1 MSTENIK
8 ALSEK
13 FYPEVKALRHYFHM
27 NPELSFKEYG
37 TAKRVA
43 EVLESLGIET
53 QTGVAETGVVGLIR
67 GAAAG
72 PTVLLRADMDALLLQ
87 EEADVPYRSQ
97 VPGVMHAC
105 GHDGHT
111 AGLLGAAMILNELKD
126 QFKGNI
132 KLVFQPAEENE
143 GGALPMIEAGVM
155 ENPKVDAAFGCHLWG
170 NLKEGQIELKKGPMM
185 ASPDMFNIKIIGRGG
200 HAALPHLSIDPI
212 SISAQVI
219 NEFQTIIS
227 RRKNPVQPA
236 VISVSMIHGGETHNV
251 IPNTV
256 EMCGTIR
263 VFDKEVRKWIP
274 EAMESVL
281 KHVTETNGAS
291 YEFYVEKRFPPL
303 INDSA
308 MTELVEKS
316 AVKLWGSE
324 RVEWSDTPNM
334 GGEDF
339 AYFAEHV
346 PSSFFFVGIAP
357 DESEPV
363 SHHHP
368 KFAWNDDVLKIS
380 MQTLAQ
386 VAIDFLNQET
396 PN

>member
-67 GAAAG
+67 GAADG

-87 EEADVPYRSQ
+87 EEADVPYHSQ

-111 AGLLGAAMILNELKD
+111 AGLLGAAMILNELKA
-126 QFKGNI
+126 QLKGNV

-170 NLKEGQIELKKGPMM
+170 NLKEGQIQVKKGPMM

-227 RRKNPVQPA
+227 RRKNPVLPA

-256 EMCGTIR
+256 ELCGTIR

-281 KHVTETNGAS
+281 RHVTEANGAS

-316 AVKLWGSE
+316 AVQLWGSE

-357 DESEPV
+357 DDSEPV

-368 KFAWNDDVLKIS
+368 KFAWNDDVLKVS

-386 VAIDFLNQET
+386 VAIDFLNQK
-396 PN
+396 PSI

>member
-1 MSTENIK
+1 MSTEITTK
-8 ALSEK
+8 LRTLSDK
-13 FYPEVKALRHYFHM
+13 YFPEVKALRHYFHM
-27 NPELSFKEYG
+27 NPELSFQEFG
-37 TAKRVA
+37 TAAKVA
-43 EVLESLGIET
+43 ETLEALGIET
-53 QTGVAETGVVGLIR
+53 QTGVAKTGVVGLIR
-67 GAAAG
+67 GAAQG

-87 EEADVPYRSQ
+87 EEADVPYKSQ
-97 VPGVMHAC
+97 TPGVMHAC

-111 AGLLGAAMILNELKD
+111 AGLLGAAMILNEMKD
-126 QFKGNI
+126 QLRGNV

-155 ENPKVDAAFGCHLWG
+155 ENPKVDVAFGCHLWG
-170 NLKEGQIELKKGPMM
+170 NLKEGQIQLKRGPMM
-185 ASPDMFNIKIIGRGG
+185 ASPDMFTIKITGKGG
-200 HAALPHLSIDPI
+200 HASAPHLAIDPI
-212 SISAQVI
+212 VIAAQVI

-227 RRKNPVQPA
+227 RRKDPVKPA
-236 VISVSMIHGGETHNV
+236 VISVSMIRGGETHNV

-274 EAMESVL
+274 EAMEAVL
-281 KHVTETNGAS
+281 RHVTEANGAS
-291 YEFYVEKRFPPL
+291 YDFYVEKRFPPL
-303 INDSA
+303 INDNA

-316 AVKLWGSE
+316 AVKLFGSD
-324 RVEWSDTPNM
+324 RVEWTETPNM

-346 PSSFFFVGIAP
+346 PSAFFFVGIAQ
-357 DESEPV
+357 DESNPV

-368 KFAWNDDVLKIS
+368 KFAWNDENLKVS

-386 VAIDFLNQET
+386 VAIDYLNQ
-396 PN
+396 